1 MWYVLRTILVVYVQI
16 TNLKANG
23 YFALR
28 IFGNLSFS
36 DNWWNTPKCFDPEHN
51 SSEAYIKYHREHN
64 DTKTAVE
71 EYWE

>member
-1 MWYVLRTILVVYVQI
+1 MCQIYVKRAFSERML
-16 TNLKANG
+16 
-23 YFALR
+23 FA
-28 IFGNLSFS
+28 

-51 SSEAYIKYHREHN
+51 SSEAYIKYHKEHN

>member
-1 MWYVLRTILVVYVQI
+1 MAILHGVSLTIL
-16 TNLKANG
+16 
-23 YFALR
+23 
-28 IFGNLSFS
+28 SSS

-51 SSEAYIKYHREHN
+51 SSEAYIKYHKEHN

>member
-1 MWYVLRTILVVYVQI
+1 M
-16 TNLKANG
+16 
-23 YFALR
+23 
-28 IFGNLSFS
+28 SFS

-51 SSEAYIKYHREHN
+51 SSEAYIKYHKDHN